1 MCATTRHNGETQ
13 TQDHKYGQNEIS
25 ILGTPSWL
33 WDNIASK
40 PSILILSLITSTASS
55 FLPPNNIHSILVRAW
70 MLATCQ
76 LEYHRVLIYV
86 SLKIHR
92 NSLGVMW
99 CGVAVDFVTQDK
111 TRQEVPCTSLWAP
124 AKKEKQSYPNIK
136 FHSNQLK
143 RANIKFSEIYIY
155 IYIWATSSSSQSVWT
170 VKLASHDERPYT
182 QHHQVF
188 QQRTGWIWIW
198 ATWSKWRNEGRKESW
213 TKNIF

>member
-40 PSILILSLITSTASS
+40 PSILILSLITSTASI

-76 LEYHRVLIYV
+76 LAYHRVLIYV

-111 TRQEVPCTSLWAP
+111 TRQESRGTVYKPMSARQERKTVIPKYQISFKP
-124 AKKEKQSYPNIK
+124 IK
-136 FHSNQLK
+136 
-143 RANIKFSEIYIY
+143 
-155 IYIWATSSSSQSVWT
+155 TC
-170 VKLASHDERPYT
+170 
-182 QHHQVF
+182 
-188 QQRTGWIWIW
+188 
-198 ATWSKWRNEGRKESW
+198 
-213 TKNIF
+213 